1 MCPPGTNTVL
11 MDFDN
16 ASDGAAIPVF
26 FDLSTTS
33 PYDFA
38 TFSVDTGDSGN
49 YPVTFDTGRSVCDS
63 DLGTPN
69 AAFGGPGDGCA
80 GSGFDNGARNLCT
93 NDVGLG
99 YCMAIQEAPGRA
111 CNSGNPDDESRG
123 GSIIIDFNVPVQIL
137 TIRKVDAEDDRD
149 EWILRDGSNA
159 VIGSGNFINCDIGNS
174 CRDNGVYVD
183 RSMEDVTGV
192 RPIELV
198 LFRSGCFDALTV
210 CVPP

>member
-1 MCPPGTNTVL
+1 
-11 MDFDN
+11 
-16 ASDGAAIPVF
+16 
-26 FDLSTTS
+26 
-33 PYDFA
+33 
-38 TFSVDTGDSGN
+38 
-49 YPVTFDTGRSVCDS
+49 
-63 DLGTPN
+63 
-69 AAFGGPGDGCA
+69 
-80 GSGFDNGARNLCT
+80 
-93 NDVGLG
+93 
-99 YCMAIQEAPGRA
+99 MAIQEAPDRA

-192 RPIELV
+192 RQIELV